1 MKLRQ
6 IHDLPNRTILAPEA
20 MVYLSDQLAD
30 RQSKFTHSEK
40 GPVEATR
47 SEHVP
52 PRTSETE
59 LDNLVHFRQHA
70 QKAGLSERA
79 ANMAAKFLRIGTRDT
94 YDSLLHRFYKWCR
107 EKQTDPALASLRT
120 VAGFIIMLFDE
131 SISPQLEVTDQL
143 LQLSIR
149 ALIKQRQSLTLY
161 FFPLMRA
168 FSCISHQLELCF
180 LIGTCPLQGPQGTCY
195 NAPLNRCITAPYSLY
210 QLKLHF
216 Y

>member
-59 LDNLVHFRQHA
+59 LDNLVHFRKHA

-94 YDSLLHRFYKWCR
+94 LKFTLIH
-107 EKQTDPALASLRT
+107 
-120 VAGFIIMLFDE
+120 
-131 SISPQLEVTDQL
+131 IS
-143 LQLSIR
+143 
-149 ALIKQRQSLTLY
+149 
-161 FFPLMRA
+161 
-168 FSCISHQLELCF
+168 
-180 LIGTCPLQGPQGTCY
+180 CP
-195 NAPLNRCITAPYSLY
+195 
-210 QLKLHF
+210 
-216 Y
+216 

>member
-131 SISPQLEVTDQL
+131 SFSPQLEVTDQL
-143 LQLSIR
+143 L
-149 ALIKQRQSLTLY
+149 
-161 FFPLMRA
+161 
-168 FSCISHQLELCF
+168 
-180 LIGTCPLQGPQGTCY
+180 
-195 NAPLNRCITAPYSLY
+195 
-210 QLKLHF
+210 
-216 Y
+216 